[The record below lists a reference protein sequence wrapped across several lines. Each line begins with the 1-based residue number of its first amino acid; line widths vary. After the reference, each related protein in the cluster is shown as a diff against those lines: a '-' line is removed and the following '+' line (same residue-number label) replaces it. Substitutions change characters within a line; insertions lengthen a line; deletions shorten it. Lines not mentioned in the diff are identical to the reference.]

1 MAARCSYFTRASI
14 MDKVANFCA
23 YAAIVEAQAGPSP
36 VGNEHQP
43 GSIYATHSPMQ
54 RRNNLTLSDDIGR
67 DKLRLWRCWHDKKSL
82 PNQSIHP
89 RANDGR
95 ECIIHFGISCRPGK
109 WQKKEKILWRRRK
122 RRWRSLSPP
131 RRRVNREGI
140 QFNCNTMMVD
150 IDNKSQ
156 CEGKFQDRQ

>member
-1 MAARCSYFTRASI
+1 MLVFHSRIYYGQGSKFLRVRGYCRS
-14 MDKVANFCA
+14 
-23 YAAIVEAQAGPSP
+23 AGPSP
-36 VGNEHQP
+36 VGNEHEP

-109 WQKKEKILWRRRK
+109 WQKKEKILWRRK

-140 QFNCNTMMVD
+140 QFICNTTMMVD
-150 IDNKSQ
+150 IDNKSHVVS
-156 CEGKFQDRQ
+156 DRR